1 MEGGAELAEVDG
13 EEEEEDAESDLVVLD
28 PSHVSLYT
36 HAITHSLVPQTIAY
50 ICMYVEACMMYS
62 E

>member
-36 HAITHSLVPQTIAY
+36 HLYYYT
-50 ICMYVEACMMYS
+50 
-62 E
+62 